1 MSSNYVPTNSLPLP
15 SQTSPPHPTSI
26 PSSTPFSL
34 DGGVYQGQPP
44 SQSSN
49 WIPNTKVNLFI

>member
-1 MSSNYVPTNSLPLP
+1 MPSNYVPTNSLPLP
-15 SQTSPPHPTSI
+15 SQPHPTSI
-26 PSSTPFSL
+26 PSSPPFSL

-44 SQSSN
+44 SQSTN